1 MSSFA
6 RWWPRRRGQAHD
18 GKRWIVLDV
27 ETSGLDAR
35 RARLLAIAAVAV
47 RFDAGGRP
55 QIELGDSFEAVLQHP
70 DAPAEKDNILLH
82 GIGIGA
88 QRRGEAPARALQR
101 FEDWVAGAPR
111 IAFHAAFDQAMLDRA
126 CRAQLGRG
134 CGGPWLDLEP
144 LAAMARP
151 EVKARSL
158 DEWMAQLGLHCAARH
173 NAAAD
178 TLVTAQLL
186 LRLWPALAAQID
198 AVPETRWQALE
209 KLAAQARWL
218 SRPA

>member
-1 MSSFA
+1 MSAFG
-6 RWWPRRRGQAHD
+6 RWWRPRRAPAHD
-18 GKRWIVLDV
+18 GKRWVVLDV

-47 RFDAGGRP
+47 RFDAAGRP
-55 QIELGDSFEAVLQHP
+55 QIDLGDSFEAVLQHP

-88 QRRGEAPARALQR
+88 QRRGEAPPQALQR
-101 FEDWVAGAPR
+101 FEGWVAGAPR

-126 CRAQLGRG
+126 CRSHLGRG
-134 CGGPWLDLEP
+134 TGGPWLDLEP

-158 DEWMAQLGLHCAARH
+158 DEWMAHFGLHCAARH
-173 NAAAD
+173 NAVAD
-178 TLVTAQLL
+178 SLVTAQLL

-198 AVPETRWQALE
+198 AAPEARWAALAR
-209 KLAAQARWL
+209 LAAQARWL
-218 SRPA
+218 SRPP